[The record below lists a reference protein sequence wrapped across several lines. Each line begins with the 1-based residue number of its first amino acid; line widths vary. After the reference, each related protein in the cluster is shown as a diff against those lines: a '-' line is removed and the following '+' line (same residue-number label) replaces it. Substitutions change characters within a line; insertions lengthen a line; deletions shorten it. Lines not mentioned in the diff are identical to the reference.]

1 MTSRTEPVT
10 LFRVGMSVLVIL
22 ATILGLV
29 LMHSM
34 VTGEHASAAP
44 HTMSAMPAHAAGEPE
59 LTKSAAVSAT
69 SVAGCG
75 NACEMLCG
83 LMGMACVM
91 VLILSAV
98 AWFRRSHGT
107 ALFVLSKM
115 ASTTADFAHGLAP
128 RKPVPLAALAVYRI

>member
-1 MTSRTEPVT
+1 MTSRTERVT
-10 LFRVGMSVLVIL
+10 LLRVGMSVLVIL

-34 VTGEHASAAP
+34 VTGEHASAP
-44 HTMSAMPAHAAGEPE
+44 HTMSAMPAHAAGEHE
-59 LTKSAAVSAT
+59 LTKRAAVSAT

-107 ALFVLSKM
+107 ALFVLSRLTS
-115 ASTTADFAHGLAP
+115 ATAVLARGLVP
-128 RKPVPLAALAVYRI
+128 RRPVSLAALAVYRI

>member
-1 MTSRTEPVT
+1 
-10 LFRVGMSVLVIL
+10 MSLLVIL

-34 VTGEHASAAP
+34 VTGEHVPAAP
-44 HTMSAMPAHAAGEPE
+44 HTMSAMPAHAAGEHE
-59 LTKSAAVSAT
+59 FTNRAAVSAT

-98 AWFRRSHGT
+98 AWLRRSHGT
-107 ALFVLSKM
+107 VLFVLSRLT
-115 ASTTADFAHGLAP
+115 STTPVLARGLIP
-128 RKPVPLAALAVYRI
+128 RRPVSLAALAVYRI